1 MRPRR
6 EMRESLLH
14 RVYGAILL
22 LNILGPVRGDRQKAE
37 IVSDEPGLHDTK
49 LRQHFRNA
57 LAYVCAFDTGSD
69 HVTAIALDAQP
80 SITNVLIAANRGVP
94 NDVVEFLRD
103 ILSILRCVAMESPV
117 HDTSHIQEVILRKV
131 VTLGQ
136 PRIRYYHKLAV
147 GMYESCI
154 EIMQGRQSISST
166 GPRPPELDQVQAF
179 LDRYFDPNRS
189 LKDQGDCLDIVKQC
203 HGVRG
208 TGMIES
214 LNSFAAHGQPCQ
226 SKFQRLQE
234 LLKKLGK
241 HVTCSRRL
249 INAANSLPREFTL
262 GFEVKPI
269 SPSPLVPI
277 CLPPK
282 KSSVEGIIGRMIP
295 DEPEQKPIKDR
306 LKQRRLGGLDEI
318 TQEINALRSAKTQ
331 THAELLLID
340 YIEQHEEIRETND
353 KYIGC
358 SKPACYL
365 CHLYIRHHPGNY
377 ALPDTSNKL
386 YVKWRIPDIDSDNR
400 DVKTK
405 LTEQA
410 EEILVKIID
419 DIRKDFR
426 NDLKRSR
433 PRNMH
438 ADSSADMTTTVGG
451 PDFGAGVSAGLQ
463 PGIYRYLESLTLSD
477 PLSTQ
482 ESTPTPSNPNYNYDQ
497 NLFTQHQ
504 QPHLPLYMH
513 PASRLGYFNPYL
525 PQAFHPLPSR
535 MTFAKPIPEI
545 PPTAAALSHAS
556 IPTPSF
562 PYSRA
567 RDNGINSNNSVSSS
581 SNRTVSLPTSRIIS
595 FSNGQEQQAPSS
607 QGAGERPKWRGPPS
621 RRWVSAHH

>member
-1 MRPRR
+1 MRK
-6 EMRESLLH
+6 SLLH

-22 LNILGPVRGDRQKAE
+22 LNTLGPVRGDRQKAE

-69 HVTAIALDAQP
+69 QVTAIALDAQP

-94 NDVVEFLRD
+94 NEVVEFLRD
-103 ILSILRCVAMESPV
+103 ILSILRCVALDSPIQ
-117 HDTSHIQEVILRKV
+117 DTSHVQDVILRKV

-147 GMYESCI
+147 EMYESCL
-154 EIMQGRQSISST
+154 EIMQGRQPTSLA
-166 GPRPPELDQVQAF
+166 GPRPTTELYRVQAF
-179 LDRYFDPNRS
+179 LDRYFSPNRP
-189 LKDQGDCLDIVKQC
+189 LKDEDDCLDLVKQC

-208 TGMIES
+208 SGMIEF
-214 LNSFAAHGQPCQ
+214 LNSFAANGQLRH

-249 INAANSLPREFTL
+249 VNAANNLPREFTL
-262 GFEVKPI
+262 GFEVKHI
-269 SPSPLVPI
+269 GPSPLVPI

-282 KSSVEGIIGRMIP
+282 KSSVEGIIDRMIW
-295 DEPEQKPIKDR
+295 DKQEQETIKEQ
-306 LKQRRLGGLDEI
+306 LKQRRLRGLDEI
-318 TQEINALRSAKTQ
+318 AQEINALRSVKTQ

-340 YIEQHEEIRETND
+340 YIEQHEEIRVTND

-377 ALPDTSNKL
+377 SLPDTSNKL
-386 YVKWRIPDIDSDNR
+386 YVKWRIPDIDPGDK
-400 DVKTK
+400 DVKTE

-410 EEILVKIID
+410 EEILDLIIQ
-419 DIRKDFR
+419 DIRRDFR

-451 PDFGAGVSAGLQ
+451 PDVGAGVSAGLQ
-463 PGIYRYLESLTLSD
+463 PGISRYLESLTLNDS
-477 PLSTQ
+477 PSTQ
-482 ESTPTPSNPNYNYDQ
+482 ESTPTPSTPNYNYSQ
-497 NLFTQHQ
+497 NPFTQHH
-504 QPHLPLYMH
+504 QPYLPLYGYP
-513 PASRLGYFNPYL
+513 PARFEYPNPYL
-525 PQAFHPLPSR
+525 PQPFYPPPLL
-535 MTFAKPIPEI
+535 MTFARPIPEI
-545 PPTAAALSHAS
+545 PPSSAALSHAP

-562 PYSRA
+562 PYNRG
-567 RDNGINSNNSVSSS
+567 RDNGFNN
-581 SNRTVSLPTSRIIS
+581 NRTSGSIGERTISLPTSNITR
-595 FSNGQEQQAPSS
+595 FSNDQEQQVPSS
-607 QGAGERPKWRGPPS
+607 QGTGERPKWRGPPS
-621 RRWVSAHH
+621 RRWVSARH